1 MFKSQFVSVTKKSDY
16 QGHDYKGGLL
26 QLNLIMDD
34 DLIKEVILTLVLG
47 SQSRLGEHKS
57 K

>member
-1 MFKSQFVSVTKKSDY
+1 VSQKKSDY
-16 QGHDYKGGLL
+16 QGHDYKEGLL